1 MSEQLATVSE
11 QLETVSEQ
19 LDTASHL
26 QNMAQDAIHLV
37 VEVLSTKELVGKLQI
52 AFDLLQRDQWAQD
65 IQKLWDCALDLANEL
80 QRPPTKG
87 ELRKRSNPSGTEK
100 DFTPLLEHAG
110 LLWLKKGPFKIPNFP

>member
-1 MSEQLATVSE
+1 MSE

-26 QNMAQDAIHLV
+26 QTLAQDAIHLV
-37 VEVLSTKELVGKLQI
+37 VEALSKEFGRKLQK
-52 AFDLLQRDQWAQD
+52 AFDLLKRDQWARD
-65 IQKLWDCALDLANEL
+65 IPKLWACALDLANEL

-87 ELRKRSNPSGTEK
+87 ELRKRYKPTLKEK

-110 LLWLKKGPFKIPNFP
+110 LSWLEKGPFKIPQLPVR